1 MAIGTTR
8 FFQNNTELFSR
19 LNEDLKT
26 LQSQA
31 GSGEADLKLSQN
43 YRDVAN
49 LSAAE
54 EAKSETSQF
63 ILNSQRVQTDLE
75 SLDLAM
81 ERFQDLLIRL
91 QEVSVESS
99 TSNFDNY
106 RLALNSENIH
116 ILSFHK
122 RTVSIFAFRFPIT

>member
-31 GSGEADLKLSQN
+31 GSGQADLKLSKN

-54 EAKSETSQF
+54 EAKLETSQF

-99 TSNFDNY
+99 NDIFS
-106 RLALNSENIH
+106 SEERQGFIQEAKM
-116 ILSFHK
+116 LKS
-122 RTVSIFAFRFPIT
+122 